1 MAGGMKSLAKDTAIY
16 GLSSIVGRF
25 INWMLVP
32 VYTNIL
38 TRGEYGIVTNV
49 YGYVALILVILTYG
63 METGFFRFMN
73 KKDANP
79 TETYSTILTSL
90 FTTSVLF
97 AVLCFV
103 FIEPIG
109 HFTGYE
115 NYHNYLLIMA
125 VTVAIDAFT
134 TIPFA
139 YLRYKQRP
147 IKFASVQ
154 LGSIAISIFFNLFFL
169 LACPWLHDNAPS
181 TISWFY
187 DPEYREGYVFVA
199 NLISSLAVLIALIPE
214 FTGFKYQ
221 FNPQLLKQILKYSFP
236 LLILG
241 IAGILNQTIDK
252 ILYPF
257 LFDDKAEAFEQLGIY
272 GACFR
277 IAVVMM
283 MFTQAFRFAYE
294 PFIFAQNR
302 GSETKPYT
310 EAMKYFIIFSL
321 IIFLGVMFYIDIIKY
336 FVGKD
341 FFAGLDVVPIVMLG
355 YIFFGIYFNLS
366 FWYKM
371 LDKTYFGAIF
381 SIVGCVITIA
391 INIIFVPKYGY
402 IASAWASLVCNFVM
416 MMISYLFEQ
425 KYRPLKY
432 DYKTIGLYF
441 SLATVLYAASY
452 FVSIDNLA
460 LRLLFRTALFGI
472 FMGVVF
478 TRDLP
483 LSQFKSVGSFLRKK

>member
-16 GLSSIVGRF
+16 GLSSIIGRF
-25 INWMLVP
+25 INWLLVP
-32 VYTNIL
+32 IYTRIL
-38 TRGEYGIVTNV
+38 TTGEYGIVTNL
-49 YGYVALILVILTYG
+49 YAYVALILVILTYG
-63 METGFFRFMN
+63 LETGFFRFMN
-73 KKDANP
+73 KKDGNP

-97 AVLCFV
+97 VILCFL
-103 FIEPIG
+103 FIDPIG
-109 HFTGYE
+109 RFTGYE
-115 NYHNYLLIMA
+115 DYHDYLLIMGIIVA
-125 VTVAIDAFT
+125 VDAFT
-134 TIPFA
+134 SIPFA
-139 YLRYKQRP
+139 YLRYKQKP
-147 IKFASVQ
+147 IKFATVQ
-154 LGSIAISIFFNLFFL
+154 LSSIAVSIVFNLFFL
-169 LACPWLHDNAPS
+169 ITCPWLHKHAPE

-187 DPEYREGYVFVA
+187 DPEYKEGYVFVA
-199 NLISSLAVLIALIPE
+199 NLISSLFVLLAMIPE

-221 FNPQLLKQILKYSFP
+221 FNPKLLKQILKYSLP
-236 LLILG
+236 LLVLG

-257 LFDDKAEAFEQLGIY
+257 LFDDKDVAMEQLGIY

-294 PFIFAQNR
+294 PFIFARNKD
-302 GSETKPYT
+302 SDTKPYT
-310 EAMKYFIIFSL
+310 EAMKYFVIFSL
-321 IIFLGVMFYIDIIKY
+321 IIFLGVMSYIDIIKY
-336 FVGKD
+336 FVGRD

-381 SIVGCVITIA
+381 SIIGCLITIA
-391 INIIFVPKYGY
+391 INVIFVPKYGY

-416 MMISYLFEQ
+416 MLISYLFEQ

-432 DYKTIGLYF
+432 DYKTIALYSGL
-441 SLATVLYAASY
+441 AIVLYAGIS
-452 FVSIDNLA
+452 FVSIDDLT
-460 LRLLFRTALFGI
+460 LRILFRTVLFGI
-472 FMGVVF
+472 FLAVVF
-478 TRDLP
+478 TRDIPISEL
-483 LSQFKSVGSFLRKK
+483 KSIGNFLKKK

>member
-16 GLSSIVGRF
+16 GLSSIIGRF

-32 VYTNIL
+32 IYTRVL
-38 TRGEYGIVTNV
+38 TTGEYGIVTNM
-49 YGYVALILVILTYG
+49 YAYVALVLVILTYG

-73 KKDANP
+73 KKDGNP
-79 TETYSTILTSL
+79 TETYSTILVSL
-90 FTTSVLF
+90 LTTSILF
-97 AVLCFV
+97 VVLCFA

-109 HFTGYE
+109 AFTGYA
-115 NYHNYLLIMA
+115 NYHDYILIMA

-134 TIPFA
+134 SIPFA
-139 YLRYKQRP
+139 YLRYKKRP

-154 LGSIAISIFFNLFFL
+154 LSSIAVSIVFNLFFL
-169 LACPWLHDNAPS
+169 LACPWIHEHSPNL
-181 TISWFY
+181 ISWFY
-187 DPEYREGYVFVA
+187 NPEYREGYVFVA
-199 NLISSLAVLIALIPE
+199 NLISSLFILVALIPE
-214 FTGFKYQ
+214 FMGFKYQ
-221 FNPQLLKQILKYSFP
+221 FNAKLLKQILKYSLP

-241 IAGILNQTIDK
+241 IAGVLNQTIDK

-257 LFDDKAEAFEQLGIY
+257 LFEDKEVAMQQLGIY

-294 PFIFAQNR
+294 PFIFAQNKD
-302 GSETKPYT
+302 SDTKPYT

-321 IIFLGVMFYIDIIKY
+321 VIFLGVMFYIDIIKY
-336 FVGKD
+336 FVGKEY
-341 FFAGLDVVPIVMLG
+341 FEGIGVVPIVMMG

-371 LDKTYFGAIF
+371 LDRTYFGAIF
-381 SIVGCVITIA
+381 SVIGCVITVL
-391 INIIFVPKYGY
+391 INVLFVPKYGY

-416 MMISYLFEQ
+416 MLISYLLEQ

-441 SLATVLYAASY
+441 GLSMALYAVSY
-452 FVSIDNLA
+452 CISIENTA
-460 LRLLFRTALFGI
+460 LKLLFNSGLFAI
-472 FMGVVF
+472 FLAVVF
-478 TRDLP
+478 SRDIP
-483 LSQFKSVGSFLRKK
+483 LSQFKSIRSFLRKK